1 MSLSIVIPTYER
13 ESVLLDT
20 VRSLLALE
28 PAAAEILLID
38 QTREHRPETAR
49 QLLEWEAAGSIRWI
63 RREIPGIPQAMNAG
77 LLAAKE
83 NLVLFLDDDIVP
95 EPSLVAAHL
104 ESHRHLEPWAVVGQV
119 IQPWQTPQPEV
130 APRMMTGLR
139 VDFDFP
145 FHSNISAPVRNVMA
159 GNLSVNREKA
169 ISIGGFDEQFCGSAY
184 RFETEFAR
192 RMINAGG
199 QIWFCG
205 DAGIR
210 HLRVPAGGT
219 RQKGDHRSSADP
231 RHGVGDHYFAMRHGT
246 RSQAF
251 CYQLHRT
258 LREVLTRFHLR
269 HPWYIPVKLLGELR
283 AWRLA
288 RQLVKAGPKLISTS
302 SLPETVTSARSH
314 S

>member
-1 MSLSIVIPTYER
+1 LSLSIVIPTYER

-20 VRSLLALE
+20 VKSLLALE

-38 QTREHRPETAR
+38 QTKEHRPETTQ
-49 QLLEWEAAGSIRWI
+49 QLLEWEAAGHIRWI

-95 EPSLVAAHL
+95 DPGLLAAHL
-104 ESHRHLEPWAVVGQV
+104 ESHRLLKPWAVVGQV

-130 APRMMTGLR
+130 APRKTAGLR

-145 FHSNISAPVRNVMA
+145 FHSTISAPVRNVMA
-159 GNLSVNREKA
+159 GNLSVDREKA

-192 RMINAGG
+192 RINNAVG

-219 RQKGDHRSSADP
+219 RQKGDHRTSADP
-231 RHGVGDHYFAMRHGT
+231 RHGVGDHYFALRHGT
-246 RSQAF
+246 RPQAF
-251 CYQLHRT
+251 FYQLHRM
-258 LREVLTRFHLR
+258 LREVMTRFHLS
-269 HPWYIPVKLLGELR
+269 HPWYIPVKLLGEFR

-288 RQLVKAGPKLISTS
+288 RGLCKAGPKLIPAS
-302 SLPETVTSARSH
+302 SLPETGSPDRDH
-314 S
+314 P